1 MTLAAPSD
9 LATKPALQTSW
20 RRNVGSLFCEP
31 CRCRLYPAVLLQ
43 NFVSHIN
50 EFGRKG
56 ICRVVCWGTRDEKMF
71 VLRV

>member
-1 MTLAAPSD
+1 MKPVPPGIWQQNQHCKQAGAA
-9 LATKPALQTSW
+9 TS
-20 RRNVGSLFCEP
+20 VHFFCEP
-31 CRCRLYPAVLLQ
+31 CRCRLYPAVLLA